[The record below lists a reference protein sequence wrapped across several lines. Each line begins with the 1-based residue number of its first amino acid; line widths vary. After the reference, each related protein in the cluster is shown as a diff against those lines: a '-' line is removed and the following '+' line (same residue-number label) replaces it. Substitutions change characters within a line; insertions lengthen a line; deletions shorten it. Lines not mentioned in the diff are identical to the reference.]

1 MVILYYNYNVIIG
14 DGSHIKSHRTC
25 QKSKED
31 IFMSQFR
38 ATRTLFLESVHDYQ
52 FPLTYEAWASAPA
65 DYKAVLLFVNFFDQ
79 IELAWYNERFSY
91 GRAEDDDAV
100 SEVLQ
105 YLMKNVP
112 LIEADPK
119 RFKPAYIYRVAA
131 NCISCVGAS
140 QVSINHDK
148 LEVSNEVTGDDGS
161 VINLY
166 DLEPSEDEDYE
177 VAQARKAVWA
187 VVDRMGPKA
196 QKVVNKLINPT
207 DALSATRNKN
217 IGDKLQDISVSKKE
231 YDEIMAELRVQL
243 ADYADV
249 FVPISIDSV
258 EGDSA
263 RDKFIREIDK
273 LRESIDSAQ
282 TEKAKKEGRKA
293 LKRMRQDLALYDM
306 LHTGYAV

>member
-1 MVILYYNYNVIIG
+1 
-14 DGSHIKSHRTC
+14 
-25 QKSKED
+25 
-31 IFMSQFR
+31 MSQFR
-38 ATRTLFLESVHDYQ
+38 ASRNLFLESVHDYQ
-52 FPLTYEAWASAPA
+52 FPLTYEAWANAPA

-105 YLMKNVP
+105 YLMKNVAK
-112 LIEADPK
+112 IEADPK
-119 RFKPAYIYRVAA
+119 RFTPSYIYRVAA

-140 QVSINHDK
+140 QTAINHDK

-177 VAQARKAVWA
+177 IRQAREAIQAIVE
-187 VVDRMGPKA
+187 RMGLKA

-207 DALSATRNKN
+207 DALSVTRNKN
-217 IGDKLQDISVSKKE
+217 IGDKLQDVSVSRKE
-231 YDEIMAELRVQL
+231 YEEIIKELRVQL
-243 ADYADV
+243 APYADI
-249 FVPISIDSV
+249 FVPISIDSA

-263 RDKFIREIDK
+263 RDNFIREIDK
-273 LRESIDSAQ
+273 LRESIASTNSEQ
-282 TEKAKKEGRKA
+282 AKKEGRKA
-293 LKRMRQDLALYDM
+293 LKKMRADLALYDM
-306 LHTGYAV
+306 LRTGYSA